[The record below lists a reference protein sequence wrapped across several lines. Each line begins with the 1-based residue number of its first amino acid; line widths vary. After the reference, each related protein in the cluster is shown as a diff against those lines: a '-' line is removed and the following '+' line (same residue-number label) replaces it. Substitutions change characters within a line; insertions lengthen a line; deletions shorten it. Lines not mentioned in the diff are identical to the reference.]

1 VWASVGVARR
11 RTAWI
16 ECVSRRAYT
25 HWTLHSLISVFISK
39 IRATQLRAKRLGV
52 KLGLFVFVQFVVN
65 RSNRLLLGK
74 PVLNIDFTQMIVII
88 IRPILS
94 CSE

>member
-11 RTAWI
+11 HTAWI
-16 ECVSRRAYT
+16 ECVSRRAY
-25 HWTLHSLISVFISK
+25 TLHSLISVFISK